1 MNTTN
6 NLTHYAEAPT
16 IDADNTV
23 REPVITSDEFKK
35 ITKDGLWTNNAG
47 LVQLLG
53 LCPLLGVTGTLING
67 FGLGLATTFVLLAS
81 NISVSLIRNTVKPEV
96 RIPVFV
102 MIIAATVT
110 VLELLMQAFM
120 YNLYTVLGIFLPLIT
135 TNCAIIGRAEA
146 FASKNNVTK
155 SAIDGLMMGLG
166 FTLVLVTLGA
176 LREALGQG
184 TLFSGAHLMFGEH
197 AKNWTMTLVSDYQG
211 FLLAILPPGAFIGM
225 GLLIAA
231 KNVID
236 TRSK

>member
-1 MNTTN
+1 MKATHNITN
-6 NLTHYAEAPT
+6 SIEVPSV
-16 IDADNTV
+16 DAGCDV
-23 REPVITSDEFKK
+23 REPAITGDEFKK
-35 ITKDGLWTNNAG
+35 ITKDGLWSNNAG

-67 FGLGLATTFVLLAS
+67 FGLGLATTFVLLTS
-81 NISVSLIRNTVKPEV
+81 NICVSITRNTVKPEV

-110 VLELLMQAFM
+110 VVELLMQAFM
-120 YNLYTVLGIFLPLIT
+120 YKLYTVLGIFLPLIT

-166 FTLVLVTLGA
+166 FTLVLVALGA

-184 TLFSGAHLMFGEH
+184 TLFSGAHLMFGES
-197 AKNWTMTLVSDYQG
+197 AKNWTITLVDDYQG

-225 GLLIAA
+225 GLLIAG
-231 KNVID
+231 KNAID
-236 TRSK
+236 QRK